1 MVMMKMKMMMIVII
15 TMMVV
20 MIMGLMITFHQV
32 NVGLGLPPCASQ
44 TNSLDLKVF
53 LDNQIRYHQHHQ
65 HHHEYHVHL
74 MRSNIFSSAEYFS
87 KTFPQTWVVQLPVSE
102 PGGKDGYVEI
112 KVY

>member
-1 MVMMKMKMMMIVII
+1 MMI
-15 TMMVV
+15 VV

-74 MRSNIFSSAEYFS
+74 MRSNIFSLAVQIFLKNLPADMGCSAPS
-87 KTFPQTWVVQLPVSE
+87 KRTWRENILKKQLQLWN
-102 PGGKDGYVEI
+102 
-112 KVY
+112 